1 MDKMRGKQPLVCIVL
16 SCKSCPLSKPNDN
29 THAESRADYEPH
41 SSGDGFDRSRLIR
54 DRRAF
59 SSRVR
64 FLALRGT
71 RVGTRLAGR

>member
-1 MDKMRGKQPLVCIVL
+1 MDKMRGKQSPRLHRVNLVR
-16 SCKSCPLSKPNDN
+16 CPLSKPNDN

-41 SSGDGFDRSRLIR
+41 SSGDGFERSRLIR

-64 FLALRGT
+64 FLTLRGT